1 MAVAG
6 ILFTEA
12 TGACAKWWE
21 AGALDYGFDKKALL
35 AIQFALV
42 GFFEIKRINGYVET
56 GKSGV
61 LDTYPFDPLNM
72 GKDNETM
79 KLKEIKNS
87 RLAMIS

>member
-6 ILFTEA
+6 ILFTEF
-12 TGACAKWWE
+12 TGVCDKWWE

-35 AIQFALV
+35 AIEFVVV
-42 GFFEIKRINGYVET
+42 GLFEIKRINGYVET
-56 GKSGV
+56 GSSGFW
-61 LDTYPFDPLNM
+61 DSYPFDPLNM